1 MTTDLKQS
9 NFIKILQKRKVYT
22 FKTEINKNKNK
33 TIFKKNKY
41 FLVENDKNV
50 LYVLIYRPVFL
61 TELLPV
67 YVSSFSRR
75 KKRKKDELMQKFSQK
90 EQAL

>member
-61 TELLPV
+61 TELLPLL
-67 YVSSFSRR
+67 SFFFF
-75 KKRKKDELMQKFSQK
+75 KKK
-90 EQAL
+90 EKEER